1 MSLRV
6 ATVDRAKL
14 SSIIRKS
21 VSSRIPGYLEAL
33 EAHCRKMFGKS
44 CIDLFLD
51 EPEDFRAVLF
61 TRYNN
66 DVNPVYFAIKYL
78 FLRAILIALDM
89 LELEEE
95 LARDFIENPLLFKEK
110 FHKILKI

>member
-1 MSLRV
+1 V
-6 ATVDRAKL
+6 VTVDRAKL
-14 SSIIRKS
+14 SSVIRRN

-51 EPEDFRAVLF
+51 EPENFRVVLF

-66 DVNPVYFAIKYL
+66 DINPVYFAIKYL

-95 LARDFIENPLLFKEK
+95 LTRDFIENPLLFKEK
-110 FHKILKI
+110 LNKILKI